1 MGNWLHDVLPGPLR
15 AGRGTGSARKV
26 DMDPQFRA
34 AAPDGPVPAR
44 DRTAHLR
51 RSSGVAIGVTA
62 LLASALLTGCS
73 PDGEVIDADYAKV
86 CQDRTTQERAEDD
99 RCSDQGVSSGL
110 YGWYFLAMG
119 SGRRSIPAV
128 GSGLSGGTTSVPSGA
143 TSRSGV
149 APDGASSVSRG
160 GFGGSNSGTGG

>member
-1 MGNWLHDVLPGPLR
+1 
-15 AGRGTGSARKV
+15 
-26 DMDPQFRA
+26 
-34 AAPDGPVPAR
+34 
-44 DRTAHLR
+44 
-51 RSSGVAIGVTA
+51 VTA

-86 CQDRTTQERAEDD
+86 CQDRTTEERAEDD
-99 RCSDQGVSSGL
+99 RCSEQGVSSGL

-128 GSGLSGGTTSVPSGA
+128 GAGLSGGTRSVPSGA

-149 APDGASSVSRG
+149 SPDGASSVSRG
-160 GFGGSNSGTGG
+160 GFGSSNGGTGG

>member
-1 MGNWLHDVLPGPLR
+1 
-15 AGRGTGSARKV
+15 
-26 DMDPQFRA
+26 MDPRLRA
-34 AAPDGPVPAR
+34 AAPDEPSPGP
-44 DRTAHLR
+44 DRTTRLR
-51 RSSGVAIGVTA
+51 RSPGVAIGVTA

-73 PDGEVIDADYAKV
+73 PEGEVIDADYAKV

-119 SGRRSIPAV
+119 SGRRGIPAV
-128 GSGLSGGTTSVPSGA
+128 GSGLSGGTTSIPSGA

-149 APDGASSVSRG
+149 ASDGSSVSRG
-160 GFGGSNSGTGG
+160 GFGSSNGGTGG

>member
-1 MGNWLHDVLPGPLR
+1 
-15 AGRGTGSARKV
+15 
-26 DMDPQFRA
+26 MDPNPTAAGPGTPAPRA
-34 AAPDGPVPAR
+34 EHTRRA
-44 DRTAHLR
+44 R
-51 RSSGVAIGVTA
+51 RSSGVALGVTA

-86 CQDRTTQERAEDD
+86 CQDRSTEERAEDD
-99 RCSDQGVSSGL
+99 RCSEKGVSSGL

-128 GSGLSGGTTSVPSGA
+128 GAGLSGGTTSVPSGA

-149 APDGASSVSRG
+149 RPDGASSVSRG
-160 GFGGSNSGTGG
+160 GFGSSNGTTGG